1 MGGCHG
7 CNATGHNVPIG
18 NPQCDSIAN
27 SAMAGFY
34 FYDYDDSVSHTI
46 SIMLRTYALESPG
59 SGRSY
64 GNCNGW
70 RVNRVTRRYGD
81 MMSCDRCAKR
91 LRRGYSDHMKVL
103 SWTFIYF
110 ITSLHRMIKLP
121 TDSIMF
127 KYAMPHV
134 IHLAS
139 LPT

>member
-1 MGGCHG
+1 MRAQVNNIAMLLGMPLASTILIIILCSDFF
-7 CNATGHNVPIG
+7 V
-18 NPQCDSIAN
+18 DSASGAN
-27 SAMAGFY
+27 GR
-34 FYDYDDSVSHTI
+34 
-46 SIMLRTYALESPG
+46 RTYALESPG

-70 RVNRVTRRYGD
+70 TVNRVTRRYGD
-81 MMSCDRCAKR
+81 MMSCDRHAKR

-121 TDSIMF
+121 TDNIMF